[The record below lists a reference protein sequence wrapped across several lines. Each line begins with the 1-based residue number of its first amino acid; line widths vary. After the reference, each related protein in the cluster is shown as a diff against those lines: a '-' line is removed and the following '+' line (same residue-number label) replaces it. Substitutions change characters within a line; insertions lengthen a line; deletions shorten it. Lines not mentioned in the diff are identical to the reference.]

1 MLELLVE
8 LTKYAG
14 QTNKQT
20 NPILSHDIP
29 FLEDKS
35 GYYYFE
41 NMSTSTSL
49 VCVKM
54 LCDLLQMSCIQ

>member
-1 MLELLVE
+1 MARNQKDCKNMLELLVE

-29 FLEDKS
+29 FLEV
-35 GYYYFE
+35 E
-41 NMSTSTSL
+41 PPLL
-49 VCVKM
+49 VYVLEK
-54 LCDLLQMSCIQ
+54 L